1 MDREEYQRMV
11 GKLIYLSHSRP
22 DIAYAVSVVSQFMH
36 APLKSHPEAVC
47 GIWGIWK
54 DHQVKA
60 FYFKREKNVN

>member
-36 APLKSHPEAVC
+36 APLKSHPEAVSE
-47 GIWGIWK
+47 IWGIWK

-60 FYFKREKNVN
+60 FYFKMEKNVN